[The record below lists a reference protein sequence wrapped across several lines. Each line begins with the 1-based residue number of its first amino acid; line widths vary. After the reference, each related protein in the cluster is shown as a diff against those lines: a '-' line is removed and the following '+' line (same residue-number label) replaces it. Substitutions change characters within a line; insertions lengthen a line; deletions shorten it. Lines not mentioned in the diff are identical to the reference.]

1 MQIRQA
7 KTEDAASIAKV
18 HVDSWRTTYK
28 GIVSEKYLASLSYQD
43 RENFWRE
50 RLSASDNSCF
60 VLVAEDGEN
69 IIGFAAGGPEGSGDT
84 NFSGELSAIYLLEN
98 YQSKGIGSQLFK
110 AVAMRLLQI
119 GIKTMMVWV
128 LAENPSK
135 RFYESLGGEQ
145 IYEKVITIDEVEL
158 KEVAYGWKD
167 ISLV

>member
-28 GIVSEKYLASLSYQD
+28 GIVSEEYLASLSYQD

-69 IIGFAAGGPEGSGDT
+69 IIGFAAGGPERSGDI

-135 RFYESLGGEQ
+135 RFYESLGGKH